1 MHQSNSF
8 VKKTAKGKVLKVVRE
23 HYLRD
28 DIFSGTE
35 LDPAC
40 DPESH
45 KLSPAAKHYL
55 LIDTNVALHQVKQPP
70 LSSHAHANDGCSL
83 SFILTTD

>member
-35 LDPAC
+35 LDPSC

-55 LIDTNVALHQVKQPP
+55 LIDTNVALHQVRDSRHSNQT
-70 LSSHAHANDGCSL
+70 HA
-83 SFILTTD
+83 

>member
-40 DPESH
+40 DPESY

-55 LIDTNVALHQVKQPP
+55 LIDTNVALHQASGRWGMQTAAGSLMIPP
-70 LSSHAHANDGCSL
+70 PFCS
-83 SFILTTD
+83 D